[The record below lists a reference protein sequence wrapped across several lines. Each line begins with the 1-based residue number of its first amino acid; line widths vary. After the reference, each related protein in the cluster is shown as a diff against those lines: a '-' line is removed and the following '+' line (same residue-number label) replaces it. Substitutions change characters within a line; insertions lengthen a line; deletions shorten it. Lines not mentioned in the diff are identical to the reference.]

1 MFGFNSLI
9 IGDITNWYT
18 YIYESKRNF
27 ISKQQQSLVFFLV
40 SFQLLHSTFPVTSIL
55 NKYNITEKKCV

>member
-27 ISKQQQSLVFFLV
+27 ISKQSLVFFLV
-40 SFQLLHSTFPVTSIL
+40 SFHLLHSTFPVTSIL
-55 NKYNITEKKCV
+55 NKYNITKKKCV